1 MFPWTLDNVHLL
13 FVHFPIALF
22 STGWACDLISVSL
35 KNRSAE
41 DGGWW
46 CLFFGVVSSLLAV
59 GTGFL
64 ADRLFGHMSLP
75 FPFFTTH
82 GALQISA
89 SVIFLGLL
97 VWRHRT
103 GGGIPAGNG
112 RPLYLAIAGGA
123 VGLLFYGAHLGAQ
136 LSGRI

>member
-1 MFPWTLDNVHLL
+1 MFPWTLENIHLL

-22 STGWACDLISVSL
+22 STGWACDLIAVSR

-41 DGGWW
+41 NAGWW
-46 CLFFGVVSSLLAV
+46 CLLFGNISSVFAV
-59 GTGFL
+59 ITGFL
-64 ADRLFGHMSLP
+64 IDRLFGHMSLP
-75 FPFFTTH
+75 FAFFTTH

-89 SVIFLGLL
+89 SLIFLGLL
-97 VWRHRT
+97 LWRYPS
-103 GGGIPAGNG
+103 GGVIPSGKG
-112 RPLYLAIAGGA
+112 RPLYLAIAGGN